1 MKYYKDR
8 NIGTLERRLVKCT
21 LIIYKN
27 TLGCDEVVSVLN
39 KYLATSVVIFTLF
52 LLFAIIVSPKV
63 NLNSINANNTYYHNS
78 PIVKA
83 DSSAFLG
90 INNSHSPAFNQLM
103 IWLTKYGRE
112 VFWPIA
118 IILLFILGGRSGK
131 KTAIVIAISM
141 LVLVPLGTIAK
152 DIVAR
157 PRPEIPKSDYLIA
170 ADSEYAYPSGHALIV
185 SAGAAVS
192 LALFRDSTKKTIVSL
207 VLAAEAALV
216 CLSRVYVGGH
226 YPLDVIGGILL
237 GVGVSFIF
245 VGIEKYVESVMMS
258 IRNKIIK
265 LKK

>member
-1 MKYYKDR
+1 M
-8 NIGTLERRLVKCT
+8 
-21 LIIYKN
+21 
-27 TLGCDEVVSVLN
+27 
-39 KYLATSVVIFTLF
+39 
-52 LLFAIIVSPKV
+52 VSPKV
-63 NLNSINANNTYYHNS
+63 NFNANNIYTNYYLNS
-78 PIVKA
+78 PITKV
-83 DSSAFLG
+83 DYSAFLN

-118 IILLFILGGRSGK
+118 IVLLFILGGRSGK

-141 LVLVPLGTIAK
+141 LALVPLGTIAK

-157 PRPEIPKSDYLIA
+157 PRPAIPKSDFLIP
-170 ADSEYAYPSGHALIV
+170 ADSEYAYPSGHAMIV
-185 SAGAAVS
+185 SAGAAAS
-192 LALFRDSTKKTIVSL
+192 LVLFRDSTKKLIVSL

-245 VGIEKYVESVMMS
+245 VGIEKHIESLIMP
-258 IRNKIIK
+258 IKNKIVK
-265 LKK
+265 LKR